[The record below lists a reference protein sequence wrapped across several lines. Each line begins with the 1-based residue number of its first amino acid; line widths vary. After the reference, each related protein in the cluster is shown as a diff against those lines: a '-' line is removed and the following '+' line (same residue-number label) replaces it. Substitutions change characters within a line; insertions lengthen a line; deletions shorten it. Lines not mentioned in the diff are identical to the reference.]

1 MYTAHEI
8 APTGSDDARVAP
20 KAPVCLRQAPGT
32 SRQAPGTS
40 PMQQHRGF
48 RQLRPPTV
56 SFSSRRARPG
66 TQLGFPGSVGES
78 SAGLN
83 LDSLWKAAAVTG
95 CSARR
100 WASGPSAGP
109 SFSAAAP
116 PARRRWPR
124 PAAAQAQKYGPMPET
139 EPRQLRG
146 VETKR
151 GAKVPAQAGQEK
163 KRGFF
168 RIDGRLGPS
177 KPSPAPLSPTHT
189 HSVQHAYRSARLAP
203 QAQGPLLCCPRV
215 TQPFPAC
222 RCPGREGRGWQLG
235 KLPEGSYRG
244 LWWEATGKAR
254 REGLWREVR
263 LGRRLW

>member
-177 KPSPAPLSPTHT
+177 KPSPPPLSPTHT
-189 HSVQHAYRSARLAP
+189 HTPPDTHTVPRAWRHKLRGRYYAARVSRNLFPPAD
-203 QAQGPLLCCPRV
+203 AQEGEGGAGSWGSCQREAV
-215 TQPFPAC
+215 GAFG
-222 RCPGREGRGWQLG
+222 GRERGRRGGRGCG
-235 KLPEGSYRG
+235 
-244 LWWEATGKAR
+244 
-254 REGLWREVR
+254 
-263 LGRRLW
+263 GR